1 MSEDAMTLHDIVM
14 DGRAYVMIPREEW
27 DKVAKALS
35 DSDLLPVPSPNPDG
49 SFSPE
54 HVRVMLCNKVIQQRK
69 GAKLTQAQLAK
80 RAGIRIE
87 TISRLESGKHIPSVR
102 TMEKIEA
109 AIAVPFKN

>member
-1 MSEDAMTLHDIVM
+1 MTLHDIVM
-14 DGRAYVMIPREEW
+14 DGRRYVMIPRDEW
-27 DKVAKALS
+27 DRFAKHLP
-35 DSDLLPVPSPNPDG
+35 DPDLLPEPAANADG

-69 GAKLTQAQLAK
+69 SARLTQAQLAK
-80 RAGIRIE
+80 RAGIRVE

-109 AIAVPFKN
+109 AIAAKPRN

>member
-1 MSEDAMTLHDIVM
+1 MTTHNVVM
-14 DGRAYVMIPREEW
+14 DGRKYVMVPRDDWERIVKHLP
-27 DKVAKALS
+27 DP
-35 DSDLLPVPSPNPDG
+35 DLLPEPAPNADG

-54 HVRVMLCNKVIQQRK
+54 HVKVMLCNKVIQQRK
-69 GAKLTQAQLAK
+69 NAGLTQAQLAK

-109 AIAVPFKN
+109 AISARSRN

>member
-1 MSEDAMTLHDIVM
+1 MTMHDVVM
-14 DGRAYVMIPREEW
+14 DGRKYVMIPRDEW
-27 DKVAKALS
+27 DRIAERLP
-35 DSDLLPVPSPNPDG
+35 DPDLLPEPPAHADG

-69 GAKLTQAQLAK
+69 DAKLTQAQLAR
-80 RAGIRIE
+80 RAGIRVE

-109 AIAVPFKN
+109 AIAGVGGN